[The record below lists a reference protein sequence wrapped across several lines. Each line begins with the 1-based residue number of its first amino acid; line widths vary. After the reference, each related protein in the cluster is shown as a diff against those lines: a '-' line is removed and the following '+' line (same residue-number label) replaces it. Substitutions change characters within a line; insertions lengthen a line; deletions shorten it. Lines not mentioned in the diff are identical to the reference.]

1 MKKRTERK
9 QLIAYND
16 PNSPVSEQFKTIR
29 ANIDFSSIDS
39 TFKTIL
45 ITSPEAGSGK
55 STISANLAVVFAQQ
69 GKKTLLIDADLRKPT
84 IHKTFS
90 KNLYTGLS
98 AVLTNEISL
107 EESYRPTEI
116 DNLFVLTSG
125 AIPPNPNEMLGSKKM
140 ASVLQELQQSF
151 DLILIDTPP
160 VTILSDA
167 LVIAKNN
174 TDGIIMVT
182 RYASTSKDKIKQAIN
197 AINVTHVP
205 IIGAVLNGV
214 SEKKSNYYS
223 YTY

>member
-29 ANIDFSSIDS
+29 AGIDFSSIDS
-39 TFKTIL
+39 TFNTIL

-55 STISANLAVVFAQQ
+55 STISANLAVVNAQQ

-98 AVLTNEISL
+98 AVLTDEINL
-107 EESYRPTEI
+107 EESYQPTEVE
-116 DNLFVLTSG
+116 NLFVLTSG

-140 ASVLQELQQSF
+140 ASVLEELQQLF
-151 DLILIDTPP
+151 DLIIIDTSPI
-160 VTILSDA
+160 TIVSDA
-167 LVIAKNN
+167 LVLAPQ
-174 TDGIIMVT
+174 TDGVILVT
-182 RYASTSKDKIKQAIN
+182 RFGSSLKERTKQAVEQIRMTR
-197 AINVTHVP
+197 AP

-214 SEKKSNYYS
+214 SEKKSNYY
-223 YTY
+223 YYAYK